1 MIYKSWFKKMFKNV
15 NDQNKIIWQM
25 HLILKLSLLE
35 LPWEYSSF
43 YFSLPFQEGKFSIL
57 LTPTGQAAFLY
68 LTLTS
73 EAFWAPSP
81 VCVWE

>member
-1 MIYKSWFKKMFKNV
+1 
-15 NDQNKIIWQM
+15 M

-73 EAFWAPSP
+73 EAF
-81 VCVWE
+81 